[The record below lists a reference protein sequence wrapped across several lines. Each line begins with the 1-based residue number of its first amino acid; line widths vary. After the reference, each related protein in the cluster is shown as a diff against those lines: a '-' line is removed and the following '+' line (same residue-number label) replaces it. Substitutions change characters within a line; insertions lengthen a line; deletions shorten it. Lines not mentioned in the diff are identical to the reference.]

1 MSSAV
6 TTVNS
11 SQGTP
16 GWKSTP
22 RIVPRGEELRTVV
35 PNSMP
40 GIVRSST
47 YLACPV
53 TFRRPSLRG
62 RDRPMA
68 DIRRGLCHGPRHFT
82 SDSLQSRLRHA
93 RDTDRRAGAAH
104 SPGDPA
110 AGTRGV
116 RCVDRSTARDPGR
129 TAAVAERTLHVAR
142 AARRQRLRAL
152 EARGWRARAAAPP
165 QAHLRGAAAGH
176 RRAAHVPAGP
186 ETHVAR

>member
-1 MSSAV
+1 DSR
-6 TTVNS
+6 
-11 SQGTP
+11 
-16 GWKSTP
+16 K
-22 RIVPRGEELRTVV
+22 RIDDDPDQAARLLEQVAIGMGKEEDGLLGVIDGLRGEIGLIVGDQLRTVV

-93 RDTDRRAGAAH
+93 RG
-104 SPGDPA
+104 
-110 AGTRGV
+110 
-116 RCVDRSTARDPGR
+116 
-129 TAAVAERTLHVAR
+129 
-142 AARRQRLRAL
+142 
-152 EARGWRARAAAPP
+152 
-165 QAHLRGAAAGH
+165 
-176 RRAAHVPAGP
+176 
-186 ETHVAR
+186 